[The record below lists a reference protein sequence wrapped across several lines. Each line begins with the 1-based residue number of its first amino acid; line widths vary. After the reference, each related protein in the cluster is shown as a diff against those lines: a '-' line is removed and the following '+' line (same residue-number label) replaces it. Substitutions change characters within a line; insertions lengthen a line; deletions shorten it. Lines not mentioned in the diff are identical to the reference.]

1 MKRRL
6 SVTNHDR
13 DVAGFTY
20 VYPVVSR
27 RAGGVSIG
35 VNLNPN
41 NACNWRCA
49 YCQVPNL
56 VRGAAPPIELSLLVR
71 ELGEL
76 LSLAQDPG
84 WLTANAP
91 EGFRRVVDVAVSGNG
106 EPTTCSNLDEVLG
119 AVLETLRSHG
129 PPGPLAK
136 VIISN
141 GSMVDRPV
149 VKRALTRW
157 NDADGEV
164 WFKVDAGTEATREK
178 LNGTSQSD
186 VRSRKLLTLCSGLI
200 RTRIQTCVVAWDG
213 APPPASERAAYIDFL
228 ARAIAEGAK
237 IHDILLYGIARESH
251 QPEASRIDHP
261 GEAWLQE
268 YGEQIEAALARTV
281 HVRA

>member
-49 YCQVPNL
+49 YCQVPDL
-56 VRGAAPPIELSLLVR
+56 VRGAAPPIELPLLAR

-76 LSLAQDPG
+76 LTLARDPA
-84 WLTANAP
+84 WLSANAP
-91 EGFRRVVDVAVSGNG
+91 EGARRVVDVAISGNG
-106 EPTTCSNLDEVLG
+106 EPTTCTNLDEVLG
-119 AVLETLRSHG
+119 AVLETISSHG

-141 GSMVDRPV
+141 GSMIDRPA

-164 WFKVDAGTEATREK
+164 WFKVDAGTEALRQRI
-178 LNGTSQSD
+178 NGTSQSD
-186 VRSRKLLTLCSGLI
+186 ARTHKLLHLCCGLA
-200 RTRIQTCVVAWDG
+200 RTRIQTCVVTWDG
-213 APPPASERAAYIDFL
+213 EPPCDAERAAYIKFL
-228 ARAIAEGAK
+228 RDAISGGARV
-237 IHDILLYGIARESH
+237 HDVLLYGIARESH
-251 QPEASRIDHP
+251 QPEAARIDHP
-261 GEAWLQE
+261 GEAWIRD
-268 YGEQIEAALARTV
+268 YGAELERALDLTV
-281 HVRA
+281 HVRS